1 MFLAENMLLTSFSGE
16 KQNTNINVPPFF
28 GICFSWRLWV
38 MERTVG
44 LAFYGRQVI
53 NTGCCVFVLKRYVEQ
68 WHTSSLTC
76 IPNTLTDC
84 GSFGWIRFLKMPGQS
99 QLPVYGCLSQTITNA
114 KDCEAI
120 FKQKQN
126 TKSHSCHVVRFNIHR
141 LFNWPPR
148 CRDSKLSVTD
158 TRKTLKTAPNVCL

>member
-1 MFLAENMLLTSFSGE
+1 
-16 KQNTNINVPPFF
+16 
-28 GICFSWRLWV
+28 
-38 MERTVG
+38 
-44 LAFYGRQVI
+44 
-53 NTGCCVFVLKRYVEQ
+53 
-68 WHTSSLTC
+68 
-76 IPNTLTDC
+76 
-84 GSFGWIRFLKMPGQS
+84 MPGQS

-158 TRKTLKTAPNVCL
+158 TRKTLKTAKSKRVSLKGGRQDNRLQKRNDFYFKNNNNPKNNKIIGRNKRESTHLTG